1 MIKDSDVEFHP
12 ADPNYHD
19 WAETNYFGF
28 YNAEHRLV
36 GNIYT
41 VFRPNVGAATSD
53 VTIWKGFHPNGR
65 DRLYSGLHMHCPMP
79 EKLSD
84 YSLTSGL
91 SLKAAGVRSYDI
103 TYEGTDDTRLDLK
116 IRGIMEP
123 YDINDPAM
131 DPITRRAR
139 EKAEKAYDWGK
150 AYASHFDMATHVT
163 GQVTVRGET
172 YPIDCFQPMD
182 HSWGPRSESDL
193 GSLAWLSGNF
203 DGVTI
208 HVLFAVDPANGP
220 LSPELAHGY
229 IVENGEVTGLVGGRM
244 HVDRIGYQPVAAVVE
259 VEDEKGRTHVM
270 HAGAMAGGYWQPF
283 MMMEVGYAL
292 MRWTYNG
299 RVGHGIYQEG
309 TSLAYR
315 ARVAWGRP

>member
-1 MIKDSDVEFHP
+1 MITDADVDFHAP
-12 ADPNYHD
+12 QADAHD

-36 GNIYT
+36 GNVYT

-79 EKLSD
+79 AKLSD
-84 YSLTSGL
+84 YALASGL
-91 SLKAAGVRSYDI
+91 SLKADGVRAYDI
-103 TYEGTDDTRLDLK
+103 SYQGTDDTRLDLRV
-116 IRGIMEP
+116 RGIMEP
-123 YDINDPAM
+123 YDITDPAM

-139 EKAEKAYDWGK
+139 GGSYDWGK
-150 AYASHFDMATHVT
+150 AYASHFDMAAHVT
-163 GQVTVRGET
+163 GAVTVAGET
-172 YPIDCFQPMD
+172 YPIDCIQPMD

-203 DGVTI
+203 DGKTI
-208 HVLFAVDPANGP
+208 HVIFPVDPASGP
-220 LSPELAHGY
+220 LSTQLAHGY
-229 IVENGEVTGLVGGRM
+229 VVEDGKVTGLVGGTM
-244 HVDRIGYQPVAAVVE
+244 HVDRIGYQPVAVVVD
-259 VEDEKGRTHVM
+259 VEDEAGRRHVM
-270 HAGAMAGGYWQPF
+270 HGGAMAGGYWQPF

-292 MRWTYNG
+292 IRWTCEG
-299 RVGHGIYQEG
+299 QLGHGVYQEG

-315 ARVAWGRP
+315 ARHAWGRG